1 MTKTLFIVFTALS
14 VFCSVFLQAQMKIIR
29 RGEGGKQIVTEG
41 DLFDLP
47 ELASLITLQKG
58 KIVVDNVFEKNMRPK
73 EYESVDIQQGDVI
86 LMVNGKK
93 VKTIQDLK
101 DAYSSAAVGS
111 AVKFGVERNGQMTI
125 VSFHKAD
132 PDKLPKRKIMI
143 NGGGDDG
150 HDIMIVPGTGLLVG
164 SKGKEVTV
172 DDILADLPSSLKDAD
187 VKKGDIITAINDTKV
202 KSFKDFSEAY
212 EKITI
217 GDKVTFHTSRNGKEV
232 SFSFKKAEPG
242 RQRIIKREN

>member
-1 MTKTLFIVFTALS
+1 MKTFFIVFTALS
-14 VFCSVFLQAQMKIIR
+14 VFCSAFLQAQMKIIR

-41 DLFDLP
+41 DMFDLP

-73 EYESVDIQQGDVI
+73 GYESVDIQQGDII
-86 LMVNGKK
+86 LMINGKK
-93 VKTIQDLK
+93 IKTIQDLK

-111 AVKFGVERNGQMTI
+111 AVKFGIERNEQMTI
-125 VSFHKAD
+125 VSFDKAD

-143 NGGGDDG
+143 NNGGGDDG

-172 DDILADLPSSLKDAD
+172 DEILTDLPSSLKDAD
-187 VKKGDIITAINDTKV
+187 VKKGDIVTAINDVKV

-217 GDKVTFHTSRNGKEV
+217 GDKVTFSTSRNGKEI

-242 RQRIIKREN
+242 RQRVIKREN